1 MYGSDVASS
10 NRNDGTNTKAVFC
23 SAGKQAKS
31 LGYVEI
37 QPMMDSTQWHDYY
50 KSRTSLTN
58 GEVYV
63 SACKPQNCYGGMTVS
78 NEFALRDPPD
88 LPRHHRPNKQRAGE
102 MADKTLL
109 KAGLVALLM
118 FSSVLAVGRTNPQQT
133 TQSVGNHTVTNQPQ
147 PDMTTTVKAQSNALS
162 IGLNLFKRAKPK
174 MQDTLYKCQIVRFMV
189 YHATSFWRASSK
201 PT

>member
-10 NRNDGTNTKAVFC
+10 NRNDGTNTKAVF
-23 SAGKQAKS
+23 AQQVNKPKS

-78 NEFALRDPPD
+78 NEFALRDPP
-88 LPRHHRPNKQRAGE
+88 
-102 MADKTLL
+102 TF
-109 KAGLVALLM
+109 LVTIDQISNVQAKW
-118 FSSVLAVGRTNPQQT
+118 RT
-133 TQSVGNHTVTNQPQ
+133 
-147 PDMTTTVKAQSNALS
+147 
-162 IGLNLFKRAKPK
+162 KRYSRR
-174 MQDTLYKCQIVRFMV
+174 DWSLR
-189 YHATSFWRASSK
+189 
-201 PT
+201 